1 MLSPPSSAV
10 SASTVPLVNAQTNQR
25 ASMDIRLKLVL
36 QCFFAE
42 FFGTAMVLFSGCM
55 GALETGLFDN
65 SHFQYSLNMALMVM
79 VAVQC
84 FGHVSGGHINPAV
97 TLAGWICGVVKFH
110 MVLAYFVGQFL
121 GSIAGFGLLK
131 LIVSTD
137 NGFCMTLPGNN
148 ISTGQAFAIEFVITS
163 ILITV
168 CCSTWDDK
176 NSKFQDSL
184 ALRLGLTVG
193 TLLFSAGNLSGGSMS
208 PVRSFGPALW
218 SMDFTQH
225 WIYFVAPMSASLV
238 TSLVY
243 KAVFMST
250 QEMASHL
257 SIHVV
262 D

>member
-1 MLSPPSSAV
+1 MIK
-10 SASTVPLVNAQTNQR
+10 TQTTYR
-25 ASMDIRLKLVL
+25 PVEMDNRLKLVL

-42 FFGTAMVLFSGCM
+42 FFGTAMVLFTGCM
-55 GALETGLFDN
+55 GALETKLFDN

-97 TLAGWICGVVKFH
+97 TLAGWICGVVKTY
-110 MVLAYFVGQFL
+110 MIAAYFLGQIL
-121 GSIAGFGLLK
+121 GSVVGFGLLK

-148 ISTGQAFAIEFVITS
+148 ISTGQAFVIEFVIS
-163 ILITV
+163 CILIAV
-168 CCSTWDDK
+168 CCATWDDK
-176 NSKFQDSL
+176 NAKYQDSL

-208 PVRSFGPALW
+208 PARSFGPALW
-218 SMDFTQH
+218 SLDFNHH
-225 WIYFVAPMSASLV
+225 WIYWVAPMAASLF
-238 TSLVY
+238 TSVIY
-243 KAVFMST
+243 KITFMSRHQT
-250 QEMASHL
+250 PSHV
-257 SIHVV
+257 SIDVV

>member
-1 MLSPPSSAV
+1 MIKRQ
-10 SASTVPLVNAQTNQR
+10 NANRR
-25 ASMDIRLKLVL
+25 AKMDSRLKLVL

-42 FFGTAMVLFSGCM
+42 FFGTAMVLFTGCM
-55 GALETGLFDN
+55 GAMETKLFDN

-110 MVLAYFVGQFL
+110 MILAYFLGQFL
-121 GSIAGFGLLK
+121 GSVVGFGLLK
-131 LIVSTD
+131 VIVSTED
-137 NGFCMTLPGNN
+137 GFCMTLPGNN
-148 ISTGQAFAIEFVITS
+148 ISTGQAFAIELVITS
-163 ILITV
+163 ILIAV
-168 CCSTWDDK
+168 CCSSWDDK
-176 NSKFQDSL
+176 NSKYQDSL

-218 SMDFTQH
+218 SLNFSQH
-225 WIYFVAPMSASLV
+225 WIYWVAPTSASLV
-238 TSLVY
+238 TSLAY
-243 KAVFMST
+243 KITFMTT
-250 QEMASHL
+250 QQTPSHI
-257 SIHVV
+257 SIDVV